1 MDATCKKNKRKKHKR
16 KKTHDG
22 LLKKNIHIKFNH
34 NKISR
39 EVKA

>member
-1 MDATCKKNKRKKHKR
+1 
-16 KKTHDG
+16 

-39 EVKA
+39 EVKAWAPL

>member
-1 MDATCKKNKRKKHKR
+1 MDAMCKKLKKIKHKR
-16 KKTHDG
+16 KGTHDG
-22 LLKKNIHIKFNH
+22 MLKKNFHIKFNH